1 MDLCQESEIVAEND
15 KHEKIQ
21 GAEETVRTLS
31 CPDEIVA
38 EHDGHE
44 KVQGA
49 EETVRTLSC
58 PDERSERSHVCCLLG
73 VSDLTLEEDER
84 ANEFVI
90 GTGWEEAVR
99 GWGRASPTACIWSRK
114 KVKKGRV
121 GEGTGGGSDCL
132 FCMSLSQGSLEACSL
147 SEVGKLE
154 AGAVAEVS
162 PEKNWSSPSQDPSTD
177 SREPNKLC
185 FPTYLHGEKKSLQI
199 KEFIWC
205 MEEWAIPETVSSK
218 TCRTPCGS
226 TDRSLSASDSL
237 ASKDLVVLPPLKS
250 CPPNSLDVL
259 SKKDRSIFWQPEEK
273 AQRGE
278 KDECVACSD
287 RLKTVDGKGEKR
299 HLELASRLKV
309 TDQLPFPPPMVRTH
323 LLAAESQRCCLRWS
337 LLPQKSSTYPSNP
350 DNIRYLATLQVLQK
364 QGMPSYRSRLKA
376 KESKPSRN
384 TSRHTL
390 GEAKQES
397 RSRALAPQMFPKPLL
412 PSLTVSR
419 VVIPV
424 STHRV
429 L

>member
-1 MDLCQESEIVAEND
+1 MDLCQESETVAEND
-15 KHEKIQ
+15 EHKKIQ
-21 GAEETVRTLS
+21 GAEETT
-31 CPDEIVA
+31 
-38 EHDGHE
+38 
-44 KVQGA
+44 Q
-49 EETVRTLSC
+49 TLSC
-58 PDERSERSHVCCLLG
+58 PDERNERNHVCCLLS

-84 ANEFVI
+84 ANEFAI

-99 GWGRASPTACIWSRK
+99 GWGRTSPTACIWSKK

-154 AGAVAEVS
+154 ASAVAEVS
-162 PEKNWSSPSQDPSTD
+162 PEKNWSPEKNCSSPSQGPSTD
-177 SREPNKLC
+177 SREPTKLC

-218 TCRTPCGS
+218 TCRNPCGS
-226 TDRSLSASDSL
+226 TARGLSASDSL
-237 ASKDLVVLPPLKS
+237 ASKTLMVLPPLKS
-250 CPPNSLDVL
+250 CPANSLDVL
-259 SKKDRSIFWQPEEK
+259 SKKDRNIFWQPEEK
-273 AQRGE
+273 AQKGE
-278 KDECVACSD
+278 KDECVACPD

-299 HLELASRLKV
+299 HFELASHLKV
-309 TDQLPFPPPMVRTH
+309 TEQLPFPPPMVPTH

-350 DNIRYLATLQVLQK
+350 DDIRYLATLQVLQK
-364 QGMPSYRSRLKA
+364 QGMPSYRSRLKG
-376 KESKPSRN
+376 KESKPPRN
-384 TSRHTL
+384 TPKHFLR
-390 GEAKQES
+390 EAKQES
-397 RSRALAPQMFPKPLL
+397 RSRALASKMFPKPLL

-419 VVIPV
+419 VIIPV

>member
-1 MDLCQESEIVAEND
+1 
-15 KHEKIQ
+15 
-21 GAEETVRTLS
+21 
-31 CPDEIVA
+31 
-38 EHDGHE
+38 
-44 KVQGA
+44 
-49 EETVRTLSC
+49 
-58 PDERSERSHVCCLLG
+58 
-73 VSDLTLEEDER
+73 
-84 ANEFVI
+84 
-90 GTGWEEAVR
+90 
-99 GWGRASPTACIWSRK
+99 
-114 KVKKGRV
+114 
-121 GEGTGGGSDCL
+121 
-132 FCMSLSQGSLEACSL
+132 MSLSQGSLEACSL

-397 RSRALAPQMFPKPLL
+397 SDLGAASVGRRICCACMRI
-412 PSLTVSR
+412 R
-419 VVIPV
+419 VQIS
-424 STHRV
+424 STHTGVRLCVAMMPV
-429 L
+429 LSEGEGSIDRKISGSRGPARLSYTVEKQRRPRLAVEAPICFREDNGH

>member
-1 MDLCQESEIVAEND
+1 
-15 KHEKIQ
+15 
-21 GAEETVRTLS
+21 
-31 CPDEIVA
+31 
-38 EHDGHE
+38 
-44 KVQGA
+44 
-49 EETVRTLSC
+49 
-58 PDERSERSHVCCLLG
+58 
-73 VSDLTLEEDER
+73 
-84 ANEFVI
+84 
-90 GTGWEEAVR
+90 
-99 GWGRASPTACIWSRK
+99 
-114 KVKKGRV
+114 
-121 GEGTGGGSDCL
+121 
-132 FCMSLSQGSLEACSL
+132 MSLSQGSLEACSL

-397 RSRALAPQMFPKPLL
+397 SDLGAASVGRRICCACMRI
-412 PSLTVSR
+412 R
-419 VVIPV
+419 VQIS
-424 STHRV
+424 STHTGVRLCVAMMPV
-429 L
+429 LSEGEGSIDRKISGSRGPARLSYTVEKQRRPRLAVEGEDQHPRGPLTFTHVDPLHTHRQKCLNILQALVETQDSALPLSYTPSPLKSLRIRRRANLNKGSTCPKVCGGHRRSSHC